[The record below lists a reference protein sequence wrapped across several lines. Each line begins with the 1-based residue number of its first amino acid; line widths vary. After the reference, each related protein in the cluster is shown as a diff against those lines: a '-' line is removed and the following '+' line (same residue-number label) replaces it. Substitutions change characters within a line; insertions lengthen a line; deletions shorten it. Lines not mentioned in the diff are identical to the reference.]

1 MLLDLQKHDYE
12 LKLQAENDMN
22 LADYDTR
29 NGRVLIVE
37 SVVLAYRS
45 KEVETFNAKGDLK
58 IL

>member
-29 NGRVLIVE
+29 NGRVLIVG

-45 KEVETFNAKGDLK
+45 WGLK
-58 IL
+58 LLTQNVI